1 MPATDP
7 RDPGARDFPRV
18 LAAEGVANF
27 GAMLSRLAIPWLA
40 ALVLQATPLQMSALL
55 VADVVAGALGSLLLA
70 SWVDRADKRAV
81 MLWCDG
87 LRCALLAALATA
99 TWLGRIDFVV
109 LVAVAA
115 AGGLLSIGFELAR
128 SAWIAQRIAEADLSQ
143 RNAQLAMTG
152 SLSETAA
159 FALGG
164 WIYQG
169 LGAALS
175 LAVNAATYAVSA
187 LCLRQVAPA
196 PPERSPH
203 AAAQEGAAPVSPW
216 RRLGHEVADGL
227 RAVAARPRL
236 RALAG
241 IESLIAFAGSL
252 TGTSYMIYVTR
263 DLGLATG
270 PLGMIFALGGL
281 GAVVGAALAPALGRR
296 IGPGR
301 TMTAGLAAMALG
313 AACIPLAGHLGAG
326 LAWIAMAWLAA
337 HQIVGDGGQTMH
349 DVHDRT
355 LRQTA
360 VPAALLARADAGI
373 RSAGQLATLAGA
385 LAGGLLGNALGTRSV
400 LWLAAGVAAAAAS
413 LAAWRLAERG
423 GAGLPAPHR

>member
-1 MPATDP
+1 MQTDGDH
-7 RDPGARDFPRV
+7 RQGARDFPRV

-40 ALVLQATPLQMSALL
+40 ALVLQATPLLMSALL
-55 VADVVAGALGSLLLA
+55 VADVVAAALGSLLLA
-70 SWVDRADKRAV
+70 SWVDRVDKRAV

-87 LRCALLAALATA
+87 LRCLLLAALALGA
-99 TWLGRIDFVV
+99 WLGRVDFVA

-115 AGGLLSIGFELAR
+115 AGGLLSVGFELAR
-128 SAWIAQRIAEADLSQ
+128 SAWIAQRIAEPDLPR
-143 RNAQLAMTG
+143 RNAQLSMTG

-175 LAVNAATYAVSA
+175 LAVNAATYVASA
-187 LCLRQVAPA
+187 LCLRRVAPA
-196 PPERSPH
+196 PPRR
-203 AAAQEGAAPVSPW
+203 AAAQEGVAKTSPW
-216 RRLGHEVADGL
+216 RQLGREVAEGL
-227 RAVAARPRL
+227 RAVASRPRL

-241 IESLIAFAGSL
+241 IESLLAFAGSL

-263 DLGLATG
+263 ELGLATG

-281 GAVVGAALAPALGRR
+281 GAVAGAALAPTLGRR

-301 TMTAGLAAMALG
+301 TMTAGLVAMALG

-326 LAWIAMAWLAA
+326 IAWIAMAWLAA
-337 HQIVGDGGQTMH
+337 HQIVGDGGRTMH

-385 LAGGLLGNALGTRSV
+385 LAGGLLGNALGTQAV
-400 LWLAAGVAAAAAS
+400 LWLAAAVAVAAAL

-423 GAGLPAPHR
+423 HAGLPAPLP

>member
-1 MPATDP
+1 MRAVQPDDL

-40 ALVLQATPLQMSALL
+40 ALVLGATPLQMSALL

-87 LRCALLAALATA
+87 LRCALLAALAA
-99 TWLGRIDFVV
+99 GAWWGRVDFVV
-109 LVAVAA
+109 LVLVAA
-115 AGGLLSIGFELAR
+115 ASGLLSIGFELAR
-128 SAWIAQRIAEADLSQ
+128 SAWIAQRIAAPDLPA
-143 RNAQLAMTG
+143 RNAQLSMTG

-164 WIYQG
+164 WLYQG

-175 LAVNAATYAVSA
+175 LAVNAATYVASA
-187 LCLRQVAPA
+187 LCLRRVAPA
-196 PPERSPH
+196 PPAHGTTDEPATPGPR
-203 AAAQEGAAPVSPW
+203 W
-216 RRLGHEVADGL
+216 RRLGRGVAAGL
-227 RAVAARPRL
+227 RAVASRPRL

-241 IESLIAFAGSL
+241 IETLVAFAGSL

-263 DLGLATG
+263 ELGLATG

-281 GAVVGAALAPALGRR
+281 GAVAGAALAPALGRR

-301 TMTAGLAAMALG
+301 TMTAGLATMALG

-326 LAWIAMAWLAA
+326 VAWLAMAWLAA

-349 DVHDRT
+349 EVHDRT

-360 VPAALLARADAGI
+360 VPAPLRARADAGI

-385 LAGGLLGNALGTRSV
+385 LAGGLLGNALGTQAV
-400 LWLAAGVAAAAAS
+400 LWLAAAVAAAAAL

-423 GAGLPAPHR
+423 GAGLPAPGA

>member
-1 MPATDP
+1 MPATDS

-99 TWLGRIDFVV
+99 AWLGRIDFVV
-109 LVAVAA
+109 LVAIAA

-128 SAWIAQRIAEADLSQ
+128 SAWIAQRIAATDLSQ

-187 LCLRQVAPA
+187 LCLRRVAPA
-196 PPERSPH
+196 PPERPRH
-203 AAAQEGAAPVSPW
+203 ADAQEGAAPVSPW

-270 PLGMIFALGGL
+270 PLGMIFALGGV
-281 GAVVGAALAPALGRR
+281 GAVVGAALAPARR

-301 TMTAGLAAMALG
+301 TMSAGLAAMTLG

-349 DVHDRT
+349 EVHDRT

-360 VPAALLARADAGI
+360 VPAALLARADAGL

-385 LAGGLLGNALGTRSV
+385 LAGGLLGNALGTQAV
-400 LWLAAGVAAAAAS
+400 LWLAAGVAAAAAL